1 MYSAMVG
8 KATAVL
14 FVLSYDDFK
23 QLSATYVDDGSKI
36 TESLIVRNSFWSS
49 YFLIPYYCQWVLGGG
64 GSRDKTML
72 FSACR
77 GQQGTGTK

>member
-1 MYSAMVG
+1 MYSAAVG

-36 TESLIVRNSFWSS
+36 TESLIVCNFFCWT
-49 YFLIPYYCQWVLGGG
+49 YC
-64 GSRDKTML
+64 
-72 FSACR
+72 A
-77 GQQGTGTK
+77 